1 MPRLLRQKA
10 NIEHTQGMRV
20 ELFGAAVVGR
30 SWLVVLFDLLRRE
43 NGAARRALRMSQAP
57 GSFLLVPLAWL
68 LGVCA
73 KNPCTK

>member
-1 MPRLLRQKA
+1 MPRHLPQKA

-43 NGAARRALRMSQAP
+43 NGAKEHLENESAS
-57 GSFLLVPLAWL
+57 GFFILVPLAWL